1 MAGSEAVCFDSRRHR
16 SGEGLTVMSTER
28 DRSAS
33 AMTLTLPEGF
43 ASWLTGTGAI
53 SAAAAD
59 PFHASAQQAM
69 AAARVR
75 PTGDVEVTCDAGGL
89 CVIGEQAYRLAHTP
103 GIPDD
108 LLDAALTAL
117 DRFHSAMDAW
127 SGREGMCVD
136 CGGGGRAPG
145 GASCPQC
152 AGSGRVPTGW

>member
-1 MAGSEAVCFDSRRHR
+1 
-16 SGEGLTVMSTER
+16 MSTER
-28 DRSAS
+28 DRTAS

-69 AAARVR
+69 AAARVG
-75 PTGDVEVTCDAGGL
+75 PTGEVEVSCDAGGL

-117 DRFHSAMDAW
+117 DRFHSAMNAW

-145 GASCPQC
+145 GAACPQC
-152 AGSGRVPTGW
+152 TGSGRVPTGW